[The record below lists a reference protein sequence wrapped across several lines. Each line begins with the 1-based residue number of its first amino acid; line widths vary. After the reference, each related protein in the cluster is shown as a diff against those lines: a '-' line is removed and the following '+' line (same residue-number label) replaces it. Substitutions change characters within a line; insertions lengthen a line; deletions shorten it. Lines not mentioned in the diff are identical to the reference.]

1 MSDEIET
8 DPETKTESP
17 AVEAKVHDPV
27 HTVTKVVL
35 FFAIT
40 LFVLNLV
47 TDRLAPWTDLAR
59 INTYV
64 VPVVPQV
71 SGNVIEINVE
81 NDQIVK
87 AGDVLFKIDP
97 ADYQLAVESAESSLE
112 LAGNQIGADTA
123 SVTTAQAKL
132 VESKVNLDYVKAES
146 KRVFELEKDNV
157 LSVSEGDKA
166 RAAIKKA
173 SSQVDSAR
181 AGLEKAKQQLGEKG
195 NDNPKIRSALAA
207 LTKARVDLSRTTVI
221 APSKGG
227 ITNLVISEGQYAGVG
242 SPLMTFIA
250 FDSVW
255 VIANFRENSIANIQV
270 GDDVDLALDVAPG
283 KIFKGT
289 INSIG
294 FAVEDP
300 SSGGAGQLITVK
312 GKSGWLRDSQRFPVS
327 IKFNDDGYPKDLLR
341 MGGQVDVQVYTKN
354 SNNIINKFGWFRI
367 RALSWISYVY

>member
-87 AGDVLFKIDP
+87 AGDVLFKID
-97 ADYQLAVESAESSLE
+97 EKE
-112 LAGNQIGADTA
+112 N
-123 SVTTAQAKL
+123 
-132 VESKVNLDYVKAES
+132 
-146 KRVFELEKDNV
+146 VF
-157 LSVSEGDKA
+157 SVSQGDKA

-173 SSQVDSAR
+173 KSQVDSAR

-195 NDNPKIRSALAA
+195 NDNPKIRSALAE

-242 SPLMTFIA
+242 SPLMTFVA

-341 MGGQVDVQVYTKN
+341 MGGQVDAQVYTEN